1 MAALIN
7 QHSFLFAA
15 VAALVVVSAVLFRDG
30 FRPQDWYA
38 LGALSAGLALAYGL
52 LRPGP
57 STHAQVQEV
66 ESLIGAGRPVLLEF
80 QSPY

>member
-1 MAALIN
+1 LAALIN

-15 VAALVVVSAVLFRDG
+15 VTTLVLVSAVLFRDG
-30 FRPQDWYA
+30 ARPQDWFA

-57 STHAQVQEV
+57 PTHAQIQEV
-66 ESLIGAGRPVLLEF
+66 DSLIGAGRPVLLEF